1 LKPRA
6 RAGGNTQVD
15 LFDDFFKTSP
25 KQSPSKISP
34 RKSQRTAA
42 TEDLF
47 PDLSSPVK
55 AAKATKATKAIP
67 EEEEEEEENYA
78 PTAKEMLTR
87 LAKNPAS
94 APRPDSEDELPEED
108 ALPTPTKRGKK
119 RPAPED
125 DEVIAAARE
134 HKRRQLEEKQRLAEE
149 LAAAVRDHEHLKDL
163 GVVETFSV
171 DLARKAPG
179 REGRSERWDP
189 AWNGRKNFK
198 KFRRADK
205 TVSLGIGRQMIK
217 LVDYKGKSA
226 ASQGISDYPDFAD
239 WKTSFSWSRRVGVRI
254 RGLRIRCPS

>member
-1 LKPRA
+1 VPLPQDFRSSQLKPRV
-6 RAGGNTQVD
+6 RAGANTQVD

-34 RKSQRTAA
+34 RKSQRTTA

-47 PDLSSPVK
+47 PDFSSPIK
-55 AAKATKATKAIP
+55 PAKRAAPIQ

-87 LAKNPAS
+87 LAKNP
-94 APRPDSEDELPEED
+94 PPGPPPDSDDEHPEEAD

-149 LAAAVRDHEHLKDL
+149 LAAAVRDHEHLKNL
-163 GVVETFSV
+163 GVVETFPV

-226 ASQGISDYPDFAD
+226 ASQGTPPAPLVLEGF
-239 WKTSFSWSRRVGVRI
+239 
-254 RGLRIRCPS
+254 